1 MEFQVVESLEK
12 KEIRSKEFNC
22 VFNKET
28 KTFAIWGRTPEETP
42 LWCPFG
48 PLVAY
53 IELSETTS
61 NMFKLLME
69 QLGMTKSLCL
79 VILIND
85 NYADNIEEYQKVGAE
100 YGVSTIMYSEFTPY
114 QAGSLFTLYINKEG
128 AISTHP
134 NAEIGIPIQIV
145 NNMVKDVWYKEV
157 FVKERY
163 ERALERKDF

>member
-12 KEIRSKEFNC
+12 KEIRSKEFNY

-28 KTFAIWGRTPEETP
+28 KTLAIWGRTPEETP

-85 NYADNIEEYQKVGAE
+85 DYADNIEEYRKVGAE
-100 YGVSTIMYSEFTPY
+100 YGVSIIMYSDFTPY
-114 QAGSLFTLYINKEG
+114 HAGSLFTLYINKEG
-128 AISTHP
+128 VILTHP
-134 NAEIGIPIQIV
+134 YAEIGIPIQIV
-145 NNMVKDVWYKEV
+145 NNMVKDVWYDKV
-157 FVKERY
+157 FVIERY
-163 ERALERKDF
+163 ERTLERKGF

>member
-1 MEFQVVESLEK
+1 MEFQVVESLGK
-12 KEIRSKEFNC
+12 KEIHSEDFNC
-22 VFNKET
+22 VFNKES
-28 KTFAIWGRTPEETP
+28 KTLAVWGRTPEETP

-100 YGVSTIMYSEFTPY
+100 YGVSIIMYSDFTPY
-114 QAGSLFTLYINKEG
+114 HAGSLFTLYINKEG
-128 AISTHP
+128 VILTHP
-134 NAEIGIPIQIV
+134 YAEIGIPIQIV
-145 NNMVKDVWYKEV
+145 NNMVKDVWYDKV
-157 FVKERY
+157 FVIERY
-163 ERALERKDF
+163 ERTLERKGF

>member
-22 VFNKET
+22 VFNKES

-48 PLVAY
+48 PLVAF
-53 IELSETTS
+53 IELSEITS

-85 NYADNIEEYQKVGAE
+85 NYADNIEEYRKVGAE
-100 YGVSTIMYSEFTPY
+100 YGVSIIMYSDFTPY
-114 QAGSLFTLYINKEG
+114 HAGSLFTLYINKEG
-128 AISTHP
+128 VILTHP
-134 NAEIGIPIQIV
+134 YAEIGIPIQIV
-145 NNMVKDVWYKEV
+145 NNMVKDVWYDKV
-157 FVKERY
+157 FVIERY
-163 ERALERKDF
+163 ERTLERKGF